1 MIPRLTPPQ
10 LRLLASLQPVASNGN
25 CYRYSTAGRQRGS
38 GLVSASALWRRGYV
52 ATDEHGNPDARENRD
67 RGLVYLTPVG
77 EQLLA
82 DLKASENKS

>member
-1 MIPRLTPPQ
+1 MHIPRLTQPQ
-10 LRLLASLQPVASNGN
+10 LRLLD
-25 CYRYSTAGRQRGS
+25 CYRYSTDGRQRGS

-67 RGLVYLTPVG
+67 RGLVYLTPLG